1 MGQLKICFVTSGV
14 TIDSPSTP
22 ESQLRVRVEP
32 SFDSPINSESEPAK
46 NQRVRVESEPSLDSD
61 PSLQITV
68 YLGGHLFPNYNVLIR
83 NFDNYSS
90 NSIVSDD

>member
-1 MGQLKICFVTSGV
+1 MGQLKISFVTSGV

-46 NQRVRVESEPSLDSD
+46 NERVRVESEPSLDSD
-61 PSLQITV
+61 PSLDLGLGWARV
-68 YLGGHLFPNYNVLIR
+68 YRSFQKKL
-83 NFDNYSS
+83 
-90 NSIVSDD
+90 NSTIEIKVKPGPK